1 MFQGLSKGDF
11 LQACGGALL
20 MMAVT
25 YVFAVVFL
33 AIV

>member
-20 MMAVT
+20 MAVIS
-25 YVFAVVFL
+25 YVFAVAFL